1 SHKGRARIDL
11 QKNFFENRVCYGD
24 TNPGGIFRMRVVHRK
39 VERRERELT
48 SIKNA
53 GGRFFGVVHFLND
66 VARNFLRWIAIIGGE
81 SIEHLFAPDPVLK
94 HLRWRFYEIAGD
106 MRSGETSGLRA
117 GGNLV
122 QRVT

>member
-1 SHKGRARIDL
+1 
-11 QKNFFENRVCYGD
+11 
-24 TNPGGIFRMRVVHRK
+24 MRVVHRK

-94 HLRWRFYEIAGD
+94 HLRWRFYEIARD

-122 QRVT
+122 HSVTKFLQKRFHVGVRNEHPLIRPAPWNIA